1 MESVARASAAM
12 PPRAP
17 GCSCSVVL
25 VPCQLLQESRGDQT
39 SGRPFSWDLH
49 PGKVIRPF
57 LRLRRITTIPH
68 VAAPSGNDHQAL
80 TARSAPTPDVGVLAR
95 TSRRSVRTRSKK
107 PAVRPRERER
117 ESAPAAAR
125 CCRTGIRQPGA
136 GLSATSS
143 PQARVQQL
151 CDGSASPGSVSICGS
166 ATASS
171 GDDAC
176 CVAARLGHTAA
187 RTSLPL
193 PRGRRRRRALPGPAA
208 PSCGSSPGG
217 SSFGGSPCRPG
228 TACTYPSE

>member
-1 MESVARASAAM
+1 MGVGRTSLCRDAAARSRLFLQRR
-12 PPRAP
+12 PGPVPAP
-17 GCSCSVVL
+17 AG
-25 VPCQLLQESRGDQT
+25 VP
-39 SGRPFSWDLH
+39 GRPDVWSPLLLGPPSWKGY
-49 PGKVIRPF
+49 PP

-187 RTSLPL
+187 GTSLPL

-228 TACTYPSE
+228 SVSI